1 MTFEQ
6 ELRKSNNSWYEKGI
20 EQGMV
25 QGIEQGVVQ
34 GINQGILLQK
44 KDDII
49 GMKAKGLSISDISD
63 VVKLSIDQVNDILAT
78 NSKEASSITLP
89 SR

>member
-6 ELRKSNNSWYEKGI
+6 ELRKSNNSWYE
-20 EQGMV
+20 
-25 QGIEQGVVQ
+25 QGID
-34 GINQGILLQK
+34 QGILLQK
-44 KDDII
+44 KDDVI

-63 VVKLSIDQVNDILAT
+63 VVKLSIDQVNEILAT
-78 NSKEASSITLP
+78 NSKEDSSTTLP

>member
-6 ELRKSNNSWYEKGI
+6 ELRKSNNSWYE
-20 EQGMV
+20 
-25 QGIEQGVVQ
+25 QGIEQGT
-34 GINQGILLQK
+34 NNTK
-44 KDDII
+44 KDVVL

-78 NSKEASSITLP
+78 NSCKN
-89 SR
+89 

>member
-6 ELRKSNNSWYEKGI
+6 ELRDSQDMWYE
-20 EQGMV
+20 
-25 QGIEQGVVQ
+25 QGIG
-34 GINQGILLQK
+34 QGILLQK
-44 KDDII
+44 KDDVL

-63 VVKLSIDQVNDILAT
+63 IVKLSISQVNEILET
-78 NSKEASSITLP
+78 NSNEAPSITLP